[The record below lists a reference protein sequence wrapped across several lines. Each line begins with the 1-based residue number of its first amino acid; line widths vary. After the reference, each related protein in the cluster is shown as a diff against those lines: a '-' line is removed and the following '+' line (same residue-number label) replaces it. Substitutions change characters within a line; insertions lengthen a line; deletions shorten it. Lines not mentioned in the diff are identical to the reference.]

1 MQDIRNA
8 SPPSD
13 LRLLVLLLLL
23 LPPLL
28 LLLSATPHIMHL
40 LQARSNT
47 REVVAV
53 FSQVDMRNA
62 SGACCAVAACSR
74 PAG

>member
-13 LRLLVLLLLL
+13 LRLLVLLLLP
-23 LPPLL
+23 PPLL
-28 LLLSATPHIMHL
+28 LLLSATPYIIHL
-40 LQARSNT
+40 SQARSNT
-47 REVVAV
+47 REVVAI
-53 FSQVDMRNA
+53 FSQVDMRNT
-62 SGACCAVAACSR
+62 SGACSAIAAFSF